1 MREESS
7 LAELSPGGYGLVAGL
22 AVGGAMGCRLRDLGF
37 LPGASVEALGN
48 SPLGDPIAYLV
59 RGTVIALRRRD
70 AALVRVLP
78 LEGPPHLREGA

>member
-1 MREESS
+1 MQEESS
-7 LAELSPGGYGLVAGL
+7 LAALSSGSYGLVEGL

-48 SPLGDPIAYLV
+48 SPLGDPCAYQV

-70 AALVRVLP
+70 AALVRVRP
-78 LEGPPHLREGA
+78 LEGPPI

>member
-7 LAELSPGGYGLVAGL
+7 LAELSPGGYGLVAAP

-37 LPGASVEALGN
+37 LPGASVEALGK

-78 LEGPPHLREGA
+78 LEGPPI